1 MSELMYRVTTQ
12 KTVEEAVEAVGSAL
26 KENQFGVLWDLD
38 INQKLEEK
46 GIEVE
51 PPFRIL
57 EVCSAPRAKQALS
70 QNQLVGY
77 FLPCKVLV
85 YEDRQSRQ
93 TTIGYAKPDALMGLL
108 GDEELE
114 PLAEEVDRLLRRAV
128 DQAAQSR

>member
-1 MSELMYRVTTQ
+1 MSEFMYRVTTQ
-12 KTVEEAVEAVGSAL
+12 KTVEEAVQAVGSAL

-70 QNQLVGY
+70 QNQRVGY

-85 YEDRQSRQ
+85 YEDRQSHQ
-93 TTIGYAKPDALMGLL
+93 TTIGYAKPDTLMGLL
-108 GDEELE
+108 GDERLE

>member
-12 KTVEEAVEAVGSAL
+12 KTVEEAVQAVGSAL
-26 KENQFGVLWDLD
+26 QENQFGVLWDLN

-85 YEDRQSRQ
+85 YEDRQSHQ

-108 GDEELE
+108 GDERLE
-114 PLAEEVDRLLRRAV
+114 PLAAEVDRLLRRAV